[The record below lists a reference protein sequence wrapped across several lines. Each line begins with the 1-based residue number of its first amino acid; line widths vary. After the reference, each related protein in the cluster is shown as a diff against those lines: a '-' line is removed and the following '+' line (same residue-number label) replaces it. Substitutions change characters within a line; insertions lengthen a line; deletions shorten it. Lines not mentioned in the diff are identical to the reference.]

1 MQPQEKEIDVL
12 VHQAEFLESEARHT
26 ALIAGYGSGKTQA
39 GILKVIKKKL
49 EYPGIAVAYYMPTY
63 GLIEDVA
70 YERFEDLMKEMG
82 CGYRLDKSK
91 HTYYTPYGK
100 IIMRSLMNPDRIV
113 GYEVGYSLIDETDLL
128 STENMDIAFKKIIA
142 RNRKRLPNG
151 EPNKTDVVGTP
162 EGFKWAYNFFVKD
175 NKPNRRII
183 KGKTKDNPFLP
194 DDYIET
200 LEESYTPQQLEAYLN
215 GEFVNLTS
223 GTVYHRFNRVN
234 NHSNRKVE
242 ASDVLH
248 IGMDFNVTKMNAV
261 VHVVDEKEIDWKH
274 RPNVIVNGELEY
286 GQIVT
291 IRKKVRIKTAVDEF
305 VNAYDTPELI
315 ELIKTKYPKHK
326 IIIYPDASGDNRK
339 SSGKS
344 DIDLLKGAQFV
355 VRKLSK
361 NPFVKDRVNTVNIGF
376 LDTHGNKIY
385 YCNTDECPVYTEA
398 LEKQTYKNGEP
409 DKLSGFDHITEAGGY
424 FAYYDAKPT
433 GTWGKSSTT

>member
-12 VHQAEFLESEARHT
+12 VHQAEFLESDERHT

-39 GILKVIKKKL
+39 GILKVVKKKL

-70 YERFEDLMKEMG
+70 YERFEEIMKEMG
-82 CGYRLDKSK
+82 CGFRLDKSK

-128 STENMDIAFKKIIA
+128 STDNMDIAFKKIIA
-142 RNRKRLPNG
+142 RNRKKLPNG
-151 EPNKTDVVGTP
+151 DTNKTDVVGTP
-162 EGFKWAYNFFVKD
+162 EGFKWAYKFFVSD

-200 LEESYTPQQLEAYLN
+200 LQDSYTPQQLEAYLN
-215 GEFVNLTS
+215 GEFVNLTT
-223 GTVYHRFNRVN
+223 GNVYHRFDRKANHTNRTVQAN
-234 NHSNRKVE
+234 
-242 ASDVLH
+242 DVLH

-261 VHVVDEKEIDWKH
+261 VHVVDEKEVDWFSAEK
-274 RPNVIVNGELEY
+274 
-286 GQIVT
+286 T
-291 IRKKVRIKTAVDEF
+291 IIKKKVRIKSAVDEF
-305 VNAYDTPELI
+305 VNAYDTAELI
-315 ELIKTKYPKHK
+315 GLIKSKYSGYK
-326 IIIYPDASGDNRK
+326 IIIYPDASGDNRV
-339 SSGKS
+339 SSGRS
-344 DIDLLKGAQFV
+344 DIDLLKAANFV

-361 NPFVKDRVNTVNIGF
+361 NPFVKDRVNSMNLAF
-376 LDTHGNKIY
+376 LDANGNKYY
-385 YCNTDECPVYTEA
+385 YCNTDQCPVYTEA

-409 DKLSGFDHITEAGGY
+409 DKKSGFDHITEAGGY
-424 FAYYDAKPT
+424 FVYYDSKPT
-433 GTWGKSSTT
+433 GTWGKSSTN

>member
-1 MQPQEKEIDVL
+1 MEQQEKEIEVL
-12 VHQAEFLESEARHT
+12 IHQAEFIESEARHT

-39 GILKVIKKKL
+39 GILKVVKKKL

-70 YERFEDLMKEMG
+70 YERFEDIMKDMG
-82 CGYRLDKSK
+82 CGFRLDKSK

-100 IIMRSLMNPDRIV
+100 IIMRSLSNPDRIV

-128 STENMDIAFKKIIA
+128 STENMSLAFKKIIA

-162 EGFKWAYNFFVKD
+162 EGFKWAYNFFVKE

-194 DDYIET
+194 EDYIET
-200 LEESYTPQQLEAYLN
+200 LQESYTPQQLAAYLD

-223 GTVYHRFNRVN
+223 GTVYHRFDRVR
-234 NHSNRKVE
+234 NHTNRKAE
-242 ASDVLH
+242 PNDVLH

-261 VHVVDEKEIDWKH
+261 VHVVEEKEIDWINAD
-274 RPNVIVNGELEY
+274 RSI
-286 GQIVT
+286 
-291 IRKKVRIKTAVDEF
+291 IRKKVRIKYAVDEF
-305 VNAYDTPELI
+305 VNAYDTAELI
-315 ELIKTKYPKHK
+315 GLIKERFPKNK

-344 DIDLLKGAQFV
+344 DIDLLKSAGFV

-361 NPFVKDRVNTVNIGF
+361 NPFVKDRVNAMNLAF
-376 LDTHGNKIY
+376 LDANGNIIY
-385 YCNTDECPVYTEA
+385 YCNTDECPNYTEA

-409 DKLSGFDHITEAGGY
+409 DKTTGFDHVTEAGGY
-424 FAYYDAKPT
+424 FVFYDSKPT
-433 GTWGKSSTT
+433 GTWGKSSTN